1 MGFLSKLFG
10 TDGAYKQA
18 VNDLNEAKDLEMNYY
33 KSLASMDQLQ
43 RSENQAA
50 LAEARELLTA
60 STKRSAGSAAVTG
73 ATPQAVALEKEAATK
88 ALADITTGIAK
99 NASVTKDQAM
109 NNYIDANRQYTQAIN
124 NVRTQQAQAE
134 SDALSGLLGAG
145 IGAASTILTGGL
157 AGGKGGKV

>member
-18 VNDLNEAKDLEMNYY
+18 VNDLNEAKDYEMNYY

-60 STKRSAGSAAVTG
+60 STKRSAASAAVTG

-99 NASVTKDQAM
+99 NASITKDQAM
-109 NNYIDANRQYTQAIN
+109 SNYIDANRYYTQAVS

-134 SDALSGLLGAG
+134 SAALSGLLEAG
-145 IGAASTILTGGL
+145 VGAASTFMTGGL
-157 AGGKGGKV
+157 TGVKGGKV

>member
-18 VNDLNEAKDLEMNYY
+18 VNDLNEAKDYEMNYY

>member
-10 TDGAYKQA
+10 TDGAYKQSI
-18 VNDLNEAKDLEMNYY
+18 NDLNKAKDTEMDYY

-50 LAEARELLTA
+50 LAEARDLLTA

-73 ATPQAVALEKEAATK
+73 ATPEAVALEKEAATQ

-99 NASVTKDQAM
+99 NASITKDQAM
-109 NNYIDANRQYTQAIN
+109 SNYLDANRQYTQAIS
-124 NVRTQQAQAE
+124 NVRTQQAKGE
-134 SDALSGLLGAG
+134 SDALGGLLGAG
-145 IGAASTILTGGL
+145 IGAASKIITGGII
-157 AGGKGGKV
+157 

>member
-10 TDGAYKQA
+10 TDSAYKQSI
-18 VNDLNEAKDLEMNYY
+18 NDLNKAKNTEMDYY

-50 LAEARELLTA
+50 LAEARDLLTA

-73 ATPQAVALEKEAATK
+73 ATPEAVALEKEAATK

-109 NNYIDANRQYTQAIN
+109 SNYIDANRQYTQAIN

-134 SDALSGLLGAG
+134 SDALGGLLGAG

>member
-10 TDGAYKQA
+10 TDGAYKQS
-18 VNDLNEAKDLEMNYY
+18 VKDLNEAKDLEMNYY
-33 KSLASMDQLQ
+33 KGLASMDQLQ

-50 LAEARELLTA
+50 LAEARDLLTA
-60 STKRSAGSAAVTG
+60 GTKRSAASAAVTG

-109 NNYIDANRQYTQAIN
+109 SNYIDANRQYTQAIS

>member
-50 LAEARELLTA
+50 LAEARDLLTA
-60 STKRSAGSAAVTG
+60 STKRSAASAAVTG

-109 NNYIDANRQYTQAIN
+109 SNYIDANRQYTQAIN